1 MDELLRGSLAQVAE
15 LDLIT
20 PAIPVFILLMVLEA
34 YVLHRERRLDL
45 LEEEAEARGALH
57 AGYELKDSI
66 ASISMG
72 LGSLVV
78 PVVITSLLGLGGYL
92 VVWNLTP
99 LDLGTGWVAWTVAL
113 VGKDLGYYAFHR
125 ASHENRFL
133 WAAHVV
139 HHSSQ
144 RYNLSTA
151 LRQSWTPLTSWIF
164 YVPLVALGVNP
175 AIVVM
180 AGAVNLL
187 YQFWI
192 HTEAIDRLWAPIE
205 YVFNTPSHHRVHHG
219 SNPQYLDRN
228 YAGILI
234 LWDRWFGTFEPE
246 VEPVVYGL
254 TTNIETYNPL
264 RIATHEYADVW
275 RQMRADDSWRV
286 RFGRLWHGP
295 GWEPDAASASV
306 PDTVSVRS

>member
-1 MDELLRGSLAQVAE
+1 MRGSFADVVE

-20 PAIPVFILLMVLEA
+20 PAIPVFIVLMMLEV
-34 YVLHRERRLDL
+34 YVLHREKQIDDLEDMVEQGRLV
-45 LEEEAEARGALH
+45 
-57 AGYELKDSI
+57 AGYELKDTM
-66 ASISMG
+66 ASLTMG
-72 LGSLVV
+72 IGSLIV
-78 PVVITSLLGLGGYL
+78 PVVITALLGLGGYVL
-92 VVWNLTP
+92 VWNLTP
-99 LDLGTGWVAWTVAL
+99 LDLGSGWLAWTVAL
-113 VGKDLGYYAFHR
+113 IGKDLGYYFFHR

-164 YVPLVALGVNP
+164 YVPLVLLGVNP
-175 AIVVM
+175 AILIM
-180 AGAVNLL
+180 SGAINLL

-192 HTEAIDRLWAPIE
+192 HTEAIDRMWAPFE

-219 SNPQYLDRN
+219 ANPQYIDKN

-246 VEPVVYGL
+246 VEPVRYGL
-254 TTNIETYNPL
+254 TKNIETYNPL
-264 RIATHEYADVW
+264 AIATHEYAAIWRDAKADV
-275 RQMRADDSWRV
+275 SWQHRL
-286 RFGRLWHGP
+286 GRLWHGP
-295 GWEPDAASASV
+295 GWQPEALERA
-306 PDTVSVRS
+306 